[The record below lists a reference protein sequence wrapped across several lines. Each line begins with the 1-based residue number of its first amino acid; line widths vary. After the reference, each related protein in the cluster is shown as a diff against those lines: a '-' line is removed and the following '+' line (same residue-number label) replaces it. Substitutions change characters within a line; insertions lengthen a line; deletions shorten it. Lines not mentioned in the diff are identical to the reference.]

1 MSKSLIVKLFIGSLI
16 GLAGG
21 LVLLA
26 IAGGLALG
34 TDVFIMRGSDVVG
47 VRSNGV
53 AWTLLGFVGLA
64 ILVMMAAAIAVFVA
78 WIGAVLNTANL
89 PSKTWCV
96 VLVVIGLIGFPFIA
110 TLAYVVAGPDG
121 APEKR
126 FATSYDSTG
135 GATPARTGGSTA
147 V

>member
-1 MSKSLIVKLFIGSLI
+1 VSKSLIVKLFIGSLI

-26 IAGGLALG
+26 IAGGLALAS
-34 TDVFIMRGSDVVG
+34 DVFIMSGPDVVG
-47 VRSNGV
+47 VRSG
-53 AWTLLGFVGLA
+53 AMTWTLLGFVGLA

-96 VLVVIGLIGFPFIA
+96 VLVVIGLLGFPFIA

-126 FATSYDSTG
+126 YETSYDSTG
-135 GATPARTGGSTA
+135 GATRARTGDSPA